1 MQYIS
6 LMVTNQTVKTNTCI
20 LPQMKSSSYALAQ
33 LYYVIV
39 VFAIIIIGH
48 IAALSAHYGPTL
60 ATSKLHA
67 KDITC

>member
-6 LMVTNQTVKTNTCI
+6 LMVTNQTVKTSTCI

-39 VFAIIIIGH
+39 VFAIIIIIGH

-60 ATSKLHA
+60 ATS
-67 KDITC
+67 

>member
-1 MQYIS
+1 
-6 LMVTNQTVKTNTCI
+6 MVTNQTVKTSTCI

-60 ATSKLHA
+60 ATS
-67 KDITC
+67 